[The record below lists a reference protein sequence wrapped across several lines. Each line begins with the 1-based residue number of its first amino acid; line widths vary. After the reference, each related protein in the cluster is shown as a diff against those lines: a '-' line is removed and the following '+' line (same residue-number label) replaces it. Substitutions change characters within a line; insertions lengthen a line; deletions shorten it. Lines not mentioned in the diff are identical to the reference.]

1 MAVNSINPRSLQ
13 ALLLTALSK
22 ANETTPTPPPA
33 PSLEAPPS
41 AEQNPYQDLF
51 ATDGFDASGTGGTG
65 DLSQQVQQLM
75 QTLEQLTNLLSGE
88 QGAGEAGVP
97 ELGGPSGGAP
107 APQQAGP
114 APTAPSATTPPPTT
128 PPATTTPPP
137 SAPETQKTQGPQA
150 PKGNNPTGGAGNTMD
165 FTNDGDKPMT
175 VTFTTN
181 PGQKQIPPMTI
192 QPGETVRQEFPEG
205 WSGNFRSDKGDGT
218 AVTLGEVAFNG
229 AGNQTFYDVSYIEGN
244 NASMTIAP
252 ETGAGKTSGTMEN
265 LVEGAPDSIK
275 ARDANGQVYGIKK
288 TTTSEVRDPE
298 IVNYYRGKVGADEG
312 YVDPKDD
319 LSTLGTSDTH
329 LEVHLK
335 DVF

>member
-1 MAVNSINPRSLQ
+1 MAVSPINRSLHS
-13 ALLLTALSK
+13 LILNTLSK
-22 ANETTPTPPPA
+22 SLETTPPAPPAANFQTPPPVQED
-33 PSLEAPPS
+33 PFQSLFS
-41 AEQNPYQDLF
+41 
-51 ATDGFDASGTGGTG
+51 TDGFESPGTQ
-65 DLSQQVQQLM
+65 DLSQKVQEFV
-75 QTLEQLTNLLSGE
+75 QTLTQLTDLLNGE
-88 QGAGEAGVP
+88 EGAGEEGVP
-97 ELGGPSGGAP
+97 ELNGPTQKQANP
-107 APQQAGP
+107 TPPTPQP
-114 APTAPSATTPPPTT
+114 NNFLATPPTT
-128 PPATTTPPP
+128 E
-137 SAPETQKTQGPQA
+137 PETQKPSGTQA
-150 PKGNNPTGGAGNTMD
+150 PKGNNPTGGSGNTMD

-175 VTFTTN
+175 ITFTTN
-181 PGQKQIPPMTI
+181 PGQQQIPPLTI
-192 QPGETVRQEFPEG
+192 QPGETVRQEFPQG

-252 ETGAGKTSGTMEN
+252 ETASGKTSGTLEN
-265 LVEGAPDSIK
+265 LVEGAPENIL

-288 TTTSEVRDPE
+288 TTNAEVRDPA
-298 IVNYYRGKVGADEG
+298 IINYYRGKVGADEG

>member
-1 MAVNSINPRSLQ
+1 MAVSPVNRSLQ
-13 ALLLTALSK
+13 SLIFQTLSK
-22 ANETTPTPPPA
+22 TLETLSTPPS
-33 PSLEAPPS
+33 PSIPETPS
-41 AEQNPYQDLF
+41 PTENPYQSLF
-51 ATDGFDASGTGGTG
+51 SNDGFDPSGTGGTQ
-65 DLSQQVQQLM
+65 DLTQQLQALM
-75 QTLEQLTNLLSGE
+75 ETMDQITSLLNGE
-88 QGAGEAGVP
+88 QGAGEQGVP
-97 ELGGPSGGAP
+97 ELGGTPKK
-107 APQQAGP
+107 
-114 APTAPSATTPPPTT
+114 APTAQQPGQTPTEPTNFFSPPPPNQPEVPKTG
-128 PPATTTPPP
+128 
-137 SAPETQKTQGPQA
+137 ETQAT
-150 PKGNNPTGGAGNTMD
+150 KGNNPTGGAGNTMD

-175 VTFTTN
+175 ITFTTN
-181 PGQKQIPPMTI
+181 PGQQQIPPLTI
-192 QPGETVRQEFPEG
+192 EPGQTVRQEFPQG
-205 WSGNFRSDKGDGT
+205 WSGNFRSDKGDGS

-252 ETGAGKTSGTMEN
+252 ETGPGKTSGTLEN
-265 LVEGAPDSIK
+265 LVEGAPENIL

-298 IVNYYRGKVGADEG
+298 IINYYRGKVGADEG

>member
-1 MAVNSINPRSLQ
+1 MAVSPINRSLQ
-13 ALLLTALSK
+13 SLIFQTLSK
-22 ANETTPTPPPA
+22 LSEV
-33 PSLEAPPS
+33 APPS
-41 AEQNPYQDLF
+41 PPVSNSQTPSPVEENPYQSLF
-51 ATDGFDASGTGGTG
+51 SNDGFDPSGAGGTQ
-65 DLSQQVQQLM
+65 DLSQQIQALM
-75 QTLEQLTNLLSGE
+75 QTMNQITELLGGE
-88 QGAGEAGVP
+88 QGAGEEGGVP
-97 ELGGPSGGAP
+97 ELGGAPKSGSNP
-107 APQQAGP
+107 EQFNPQQF
-114 APTAPSATTPPPTT
+114 SPPPTT

-137 SAPETQKTQGPQA
+137 TTEPGTQKTQGPQA

-181 PGQKQIPPMTI
+181 PGQQQIPPLTL
-192 QPGETVRQEFPEG
+192 QPGQTVRQEFPQG

-252 ETGAGKTSGTMEN
+252 ETAEGKTSGTMEN
-265 LVEGAPDSIK
+265 LVEGAPDSIL

-288 TTTSEVRDPE
+288 TTTSEVRDPN
-298 IVNYYRGKVGADEG
+298 IINYYRGKVGADEG

>member
-1 MAVNSINPRSLQ
+1 MAVSPINRSLQ
-13 ALLLTALSK
+13 SLIFQTLSK
-22 ANETTPTPPPA
+22 LSEV
-33 PSLEAPPS
+33 APPS
-41 AEQNPYQDLF
+41 PPVSNSQTPSPVEENPYQSLF
-51 ATDGFDASGTGGTG
+51 SNDGFDPSGAGGTQ
-65 DLSQQVQQLM
+65 DLSQQIQALM
-75 QTLEQLTNLLSGE
+75 ETVNQITELLGGE
-88 QGAGEAGVP
+88 QGAGEEGVP
-97 ELGGPSGGAP
+97 ELGGPSGGGP
-107 APQQAGP
+107 TPQQFSP
-114 APTAPSATTPPPTT
+114 PPTTPSATTPPPTT

-252 ETGAGKTSGTMEN
+252 ETGPGKTSGTLDN
-265 LVEGAPDSIK
+265 LVEGAPENIL

-298 IVNYYRGKVGADEG
+298 IINYYRGKVGADEG

>member
-22 ANETTPTPPPA
+22 VNETTSPQPPVSNFQTPSPV
-33 PSLEAPPS
+33 E
-41 AEQNPYQDLF
+41 ENPYQSLF
-51 ATDGFDASGTGGTG
+51 SNDGFDPSSTGGTQ
-65 DLSQQVQQLM
+65 DLTQQLQALV
-75 QTLEQLTNLLSGE
+75 QTMKEITNLLNGE
-88 QGAGEAGVP
+88 QGPEEQGVP
-97 ELGGPSGGAP
+97 ELGGTPKNGP
-107 APQQAGP
+107 TPQQPGP
-114 APTAPSATTPPPTT
+114 TPPEPTNFLSQ
-128 PPATTTPPP
+128 PP
-137 SAPETQKTQGPQA
+137 SPGAPETQKPTGTQA

-175 VTFTTN
+175 ITFTTN
-181 PGQKQIPPMTI
+181 PGQQQIPPLTI
-192 QPGETVRQEFPEG
+192 EPGQTVRQEFPQG

-252 ETGAGKTSGTMEN
+252 ETGPGKTSGTLEN
-265 LVEGAPDSIK
+265 LVEGAPENIL

-288 TTTSEVRDPE
+288 TTTSEVRDPN
-298 IVNYYRGKVGADEG
+298 IINYYRGKVGADEG